1 MYKTSKNE
9 EVELVLL
16 GLVGYSNNIQ
26 QRTLQSNQQTP
37 PSRWRSHGVHR
48 ARHRHH
54 PRSNRSSHSRS
65 NSGSSSYSRSST
77 TFSDRYS
84 SKNRRK
90 LNQPKVYQ
98 VDLQNKP
105 PDTQTLEE
113 QIKQIEQEKQRL
125 EKERSEFLLKQ
136 QQQLTILQ
144 ERDKK
149 DQEAKEFER
158 QMELEKQKAIEAVL
172 SAAEEARKE
181 VE

>member
-1 MYKTSKNE
+1 M
-9 EVELVLL
+9 
-16 GLVGYSNNIQ
+16 
-26 QRTLQSNQQTP
+26 
-37 PSRWRSHGVHR
+37 
-48 ARHRHH
+48 
-54 PRSNRSSHSRS
+54 
-65 NSGSSSYSRSST
+65 
-77 TFSDRYS
+77 
-84 SKNRRK
+84 
-90 LNQPKVYQ
+90 NQPKVYQ